1 MNETAQKIL
10 DYIKR
15 LPETWEGQP
24 LRQQALDNF
33 DEKFAGKTIWEG
45 EKDFIGGAFE
55 WQKTPQKELYWKKI
69 DSLIE
74 DGTIQLLPEVEE
86 KKDEFVWTDEL
97 ALEFS
102 VSPYSTISPLRNG
115 LEQFKASKQRK
126 CLFTTEDRVNIYH
139 GDTYWYV
146 EVDNNFDITRTTAC
160 SSEQQIPECKDF
172 STEAAAREY
181 VRLNKPMYSLND
193 VKKTWLEYVGVFNL
207 EIFIEHLQKLK
218 S

>member
-126 CLFTTEDRVNIYH
+126 CLFTTEDGKQIFKEDIYFLVDTSWLLNRLMAH
-139 GDTYWYV
+139 GNHGIY
-146 EVDNNFDITRTTAC
+146 EGKR
-160 SSEQQIPECKDF
+160 F

-207 EIFIEHLQKLK
+207 EVFITKLEKLK
-218 S
+218 P